1 MQPGKFAVVLCTTK
15 LTDLGSLSFIKLHCK
30 SHENLYKYTASHVK
44 THTSTTSHVKTH
56 TIPAVLQVCE
66 KYFKSRAYA
75 MKWKVFAVGIVTC
88 APQP

>member
-1 MQPGKFAVVLCTTK
+1 MQPGKFAVVLCTAE
-15 LTDLGSLSFIKLHCK
+15 LTDLGSLSFIKSYTA
-30 SHENLYKYTASHVK
+30 SHTRIYTSTASHVK

-88 APQP
+88 GPQP